1 MATARAENRL
11 WSADCEERERERQLS
26 HPIQSP
32 HKHRG
37 GLQGR
42 GGLTAPHAPGKK
54 RERERA
60 FVWLVT
66 AMSETEKD
74 PSPPKC
80 RRCREGPSF
89 HGGHERG
96 DPECQLHGCFA
107 TAPADIQFFPRAKA
121 IETTRKNA
129 VKEAEDSMSRG
140 LPLLDED
147 AGQPQGIQNDECLC
161 ERCIRGP
168 CFHGARNRKAPN
180 CVFYGAGGVTAPRV
194 KEHLLIQEFTAGQGG
209 HPPTDAD
216 GVAKPTC

>member
-1 MATARAENRL
+1 MTTPCPTIPSDVEGRL
-11 WSADCEERERERQLS
+11 WGEKCRTCSTFTP
-26 HPIQSP
+26 HPKP
-32 HKHRG
+32 HEHRG

-54 RERERA
+54 RERERERA

-107 TAPADIQFFPRAKA
+107 TAPADIQFFLRAKA
-121 IETTRKNA
+121 IETTR
-129 VKEAEDSMSRG
+129 G
-140 LPLLDED
+140 QLPDWS
-147 AGQPQGIQNDECLC
+147 
-161 ERCIRGP
+161 
-168 CFHGARNRKAPN
+168 
-180 CVFYGAGGVTAPRV
+180 
-194 KEHLLIQEFTAGQGG
+194 
-209 HPPTDAD
+209 
-216 GVAKPTC
+216 